1 MRGRVLRSRW
11 LTIVQSVIGAAIV
24 VLVAGD
30 VIRNWDQVRAS
41 GLQLAFRPGWVA
53 LSLAIT
59 WLAFAGLIEGWRG
72 VVQGWR
78 QPLGWV
84 IAARIWVLASFGKYI
99 PGKLW
104 AIAGMVIL
112 SERAGVRA
120 KVATGAAIVMQLLA
134 IGTGVG
140 VASLAVG
147 PALEVER
154 PGAGAL
160 MTVLGLLA
168 FGALVVV
175 GSATALERL
184 WRLTGR
190 EGPPPGPPRRRALI
204 EGIGFN
210 LLAWLA
216 YGTAFWALARG
227 ILPASELPWRL
238 ATGVF
243 AASYLAGFLAPFA
256 PGGIG
261 VRETLIVALLQ
272 SSLGYGP
279 ALALAGASRL
289 AFTVNEV
296 GAALPFLLTRGSVR
310 DVS

>member
-1 MRGRVLRSRW
+1 MRSKW
-11 LTIVQSVIGAAIV
+11 LTIVQSAIGLA
-24 VLVAGD
+24 LVAFVVAD
-30 VIRNWDQVRAS
+30 VARNWDQVRAS
-41 GLQLAFRPGWVA
+41 GLQLTFRPGWVA
-53 LSLAIT
+53 LSLGVT
-59 WLAFAGLIEGWRG
+59 WLAFAGLVEGWRG

-78 QPLGWV
+78 EPLRWPA
-84 IAARIWVLASFGKYI
+84 AARIWILASFGKYI

-120 KVATGAAIVMQLLA
+120 RVATAAAIVMQLLA

-140 VASLAVG
+140 VAAIAVG
-147 PALEVER
+147 PALEAHR
-154 PGAGAL
+154 PGTGAL
-160 MTVLGLLA
+160 MTLLALVA
-168 FGALVVV
+168 FGALVIV
-175 GSATALERL
+175 GSTTALQVA
-184 WRLTGR
+184 WRLAGR
-190 EGPPPGPPRRRALI
+190 EGPPPGPPRRMAI
-204 EGIGFN
+204 VTGIGVN

-216 YGTAFWALARG
+216 YGTALWALARG
-227 ILPASELPWRL
+227 VLPDTGLPWRL

-261 VRETLIVALLQ
+261 VREGLLVALLQ
-272 SSLGYGP
+272 GTTGYGP

-296 GAALPFLLTRGSVR
+296 GAALPFLFTRGPSR

>member
-1 MRGRVLRSRW
+1 MRSKW
-11 LTIVQSVIGAAIV
+11 MTITQSVIGMAIV
-24 VLVAGD
+24 VLVGLD
-30 VIRNWDQVRAS
+30 VVRNWDQVRAS
-41 GLQLAFRPGWVA
+41 GLQLVFRPGWVA
-53 LSLAIT
+53 LSLGLT
-59 WLAFAGLIEGWRG
+59 WLAFAGLVEGWRG

-78 QPLGWV
+78 EPLRW
-84 IAARIWVLASFGKYI
+84 ITAARIWILASFGKYI

-104 AIAGMVIL
+104 ALAGMVVL

-120 KVATGAAIVMQLLA
+120 KVATAAAIVMQLLA

-140 VASLAVG
+140 VAAVAVG
-147 PALEVER
+147 PALEAHR
-154 PGAGAL
+154 PGTGAL
-160 MTVLGLLA
+160 MTLLGLVA
-168 FGALVVV
+168 FGALVIV
-175 GSATALERL
+175 GSATALQVT
-184 WRLTGR
+184 WRLAGR
-190 EGPPPGPPRRRALI
+190 EGPPPGPPRRMALV

-216 YGTAFWALARG
+216 YGTAFWVLARG
-227 ILPASELPWRL
+227 ILPTAELPWRL

-261 VRETLIVALLQ
+261 VREGLLVALLQ
-272 SSLGYGP
+272 STIGYGP

-296 GAALPFLLTRGSVR
+296 GAALPFLLTRGPAR